1 MHQYR
6 DYRRELWDLV
16 DDGAV
21 DNEYLMCALINW
33 MSQDDLRKCL
43 QRNDITLY
51 ADMEQEEEEEEEESV
66 V

>member
-6 DYRRELWDLV
+6 DYRRELWEIV

-21 DNEYLMCALINW
+21 DKEYVMMALVNW
-33 MSQDDLRKCL
+33 MSQDDIRKCL
-43 QRNDITLY
+43 QANEITLY
-51 ADMEQEEEEEEEESV
+51 SDMEQEEEEEEEDCV